1 MNKDKFNLDSLTTE
15 ELQGMVKAGK
25 MAEYILSHREVDRAE
40 QNMAKSKSHPMS
52 NAMQFADGIINQ
64 DKR

>member
-40 QNMAKSKSHPMS
+40 QNMS
-52 NAMQFADGIINQ
+52 NAMQFADGAINQ